1 MRTMR
6 TAILFAA
13 FGTTQPEPLEDF
25 EGFLKRAQEVL
36 RGVGVFSSFV
46 SPTVQRHHGMEGLL
60 TTFGQIHDAGYTRV
74 VVQPL
79 LIVPGAV
86 YTAVLNFCA
95 ALTTL
100 RDIRGNPL
108 FAEML
113 FGRAL
118 LGTPEDQK
126 AVVAAFTPLVAP
138 HLKDRGTAIVFVGHG
153 SREGESAYRE
163 FDRLVTRAFGPQSG
177 VVVLEGSPNL
187 AELLPRL
194 RKIAQR
200 VILWPLMFFTGHH
213 FKKDI
218 AEGRGSLR
226 ERLRE
231 EGFTVE
237 VLPRGLLQEETF
249 VRMLWERVEE
259 LLTHAGTG
267 H

>member
-25 EGFLKRAQEVL
+25 EDFLKRAQEVL

-60 TTFGQIHDAGYTRV
+60 TTFGRIHDAGYTRV

-79 LIVPGAV
+79 SVVPGAV
-86 YTAVLNFCA
+86 YTSVLNFCTT
-95 ALTTL
+95 LTAL

-108 FAEML
+108 FAAML

-118 LGTPEDQK
+118 LGTSEDQK
-126 AVVAAFTPLVAP
+126 AVVTTLTPLVTP
-138 HLKDRGTAIVFVGHG
+138 YLKDQGTAIVFVGHG
-153 SREGESAYRE
+153 SREGEAAYRE
-163 FDRLVTRAFGPQSG
+163 FDGLLIRAFGPQSG
-177 VVVLEGSPNL
+177 VVVLEGNPSL

-194 RKIAQR
+194 KKSVQR
-200 VILWPLMFFTGHH
+200 VILWPLMFFVGRH
-213 FKKDI
+213 FKNDI

-226 ERLRE
+226 ERLEE

-237 VLPRGLLQEETF
+237 VLPRGLLQEEAF

-259 LLTHAGTG
+259 LLTYAGTG